1 MGWFKRFPLDS
12 GANEVNKG
20 GKQPPTPPPPPT
32 SSEEPRP
39 RPVFVESVS
48 VAEPDN
54 LVVEEV
60 YAIALE
66 AAKDNVD
73 SSAPQSY
80 INAPIIFWLAKTLLM
95 FINLYRQQRQEIAR
109 HHRDFERWEEMA
121 DKGAKQLDTV
131 DNLRNTLTKTDN
143 TVRML
148 LRQRQALRHLLME
161 AGVSEETIKL
171 VEKGCEPSGNNAE
184 G

>member
-1 MGWFKRFPLDS
+1 MGWFKRSSLDS
-12 GANEVNKG
+12 GANEVKKG
-20 GKQPPTPPPPPT
+20 GKQPPTPPPSPT
-32 SSEEPRP
+32 SSEEPRS
-39 RPVFVESVS
+39 RPVFM
-48 VAEPDN
+48 EPVD
-54 LVVEEV
+54 VVDPDV
-60 YAIALE
+60 FTVGQIYGQALRL
-66 AAKDNVD
+66 AKENVD
-73 SSAPQSY
+73 PSAPWSA
-80 INAPIIFWLAKTLLM
+80 INARTIFWLADTLLK
-95 FINLYRQQRQEIAR
+95 FINLYRHQQQEITR